1 MAINSG
7 FAYYSLLSILITEYR
22 GAELGTIALLVNI
35 IREMITL
42 LDVGIGKRKRHDP
55 SLSRS
60 HARKYIL
67 RFWNLEVHSEV
78 QRQTSVVRRVELI
91 VTDIRQTHVIGQVG
105 IKHVVGNA
113 AAQTK
118 SAVEALEAVARERRI
133 YFSLAIVLYLSAHTT
148 CQVSAGKRLDGEV
161 VVDRVGI
168 FHSQRHLQIVQVVG
182 HLLAVVELLL
192 AALLGIV

>member
-1 MAINSG
+1 MGAFHSHFPRLIGFLDNLHRGIANCMAINSD
-7 FAYYSLLSILITEYR
+7 FAYYSMSSIFITEYR
-22 GAELGTIALLVNI
+22 GAELGTIALLVNV

-67 RFWNLEVHSEV
+67 RFWNSEVPSEV

-113 AAQTK
+113 AAQT
-118 SAVEALEAVARERRI
+118 
-133 YFSLAIVLYLSAHTT
+133 
-148 CQVSAGKRLDGEV
+148 
-161 VVDRVGI
+161 
-168 FHSQRHLQIVQVVG
+168 
-182 HLLAVVELLL
+182 
-192 AALLGIV
+192 

>member
-1 MAINSG
+1 MGAFHSHFPRLIGFLDNLHRGIADCMAINSG
-7 FAYYSLLSILITEYR
+7 FAYYSMSSIFITEYR
-22 GAELGTIALLVNI
+22 GAELGTIALLVNV

-42 LDVGIGKRKRHDP
+42 LDVGKGKRKRHDP

-113 AAQTK
+113 AAQT
-118 SAVEALEAVARERRI
+118 
-133 YFSLAIVLYLSAHTT
+133 
-148 CQVSAGKRLDGEV
+148 
-161 VVDRVGI
+161 
-168 FHSQRHLQIVQVVG
+168 
-182 HLLAVVELLL
+182 
-192 AALLGIV
+192 